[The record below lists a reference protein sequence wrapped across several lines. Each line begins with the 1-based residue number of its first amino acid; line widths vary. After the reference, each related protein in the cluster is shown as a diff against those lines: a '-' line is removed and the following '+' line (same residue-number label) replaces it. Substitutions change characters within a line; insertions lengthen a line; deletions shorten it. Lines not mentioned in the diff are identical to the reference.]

1 MSENQ
6 TKTAFQREMEKG
18 EEEGNAAMNAI
29 EKKKAQVIFCIEKL
43 DLKTK
48 PSKQGKKA
56 LFFFL
61 FCFS

>member
-29 EKKKAQVIFCIEKL
+29 EKKK
-43 DLKTK
+43 LKSSFVLK
-48 PSKQGKKA
+48 N
-56 LFFFL
+56 
-61 FCFS
+61 

>member
-29 EKKKAQVIFCIEKL
+29 EKKKAQVIFL
-43 DLKTK
+43 LKN
-48 PSKQGKKA
+48 
-56 LFFFL
+56 
-61 FCFS
+61 